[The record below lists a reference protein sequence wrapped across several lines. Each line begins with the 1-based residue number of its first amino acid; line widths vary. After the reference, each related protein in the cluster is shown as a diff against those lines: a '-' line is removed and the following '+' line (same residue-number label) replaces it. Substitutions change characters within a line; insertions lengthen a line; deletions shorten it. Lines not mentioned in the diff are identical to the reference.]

1 MLDRYEEKRRKYR
14 LLVSIISVLI
24 LVTIVLTML

>member
-24 LVTIVLTML
+24 LVTIVFTML